1 MEVLVAVA
9 VFAFAVLGLLFAL
22 NVTTDAARETLRQQ
36 ALRAELQS
44 RLARLSVPPYNEG
57 GRPRS
62 PAASVSPPRS
72 PPSRSR
78 LPTSRSCRGIGAS
91 ASSRNGRK
99 TAKPMNG
106 MFPISPSMRSNS
118 RAAFTLIEVLIAM
131 VVFMLLV
138 GGIFTVVAVST
149 TSARE
154 ITTTRLQGA
163 RLDSF
168 QTLVRTVFL
177 NLPFD
182 ARIDLRVREVKGG
195 SAVELLIF
203 PAPDFMDFST
213 GGGGIGL
220 SLAALPDGRGAYTV
234 SMANFHSRE
243 GEDREKELADA
254 AWIPLLPDVRSVQW
268 RFGMP
273 GQPVLQETWDAN
285 SGRPAYVV
293 LNLTL
298 SDGSA
303 SEFTFG
309 VPVLTRAGAQT
320 PRN

>member
-1 MEVLVAVA
+1 
-9 VFAFAVLGLLFAL
+9 
-22 NVTTDAARETLRQQ
+22 
-36 ALRAELQS
+36 
-44 RLARLSVPPYNEG
+44 
-57 GRPRS
+57 
-62 PAASVSPPRS
+62 
-72 PPSRSR
+72 
-78 LPTSRSCRGIGAS
+78 
-91 ASSRNGRK
+91 
-99 TAKPMNG
+99 
-106 MFPISPSMRSNS
+106 MRSSS

-131 VVFMLLV
+131 GVFMLLV

-149 TSARE
+149 TAARE

-168 QTLVRTVFL
+168 QTLLRTIFV
-177 NLPFD
+177 NLPSD
-182 ARIDLRVREVKGG
+182 VRIDLRVREVKGG

-203 PAPDFMDFST
+203 PAPDLMDFGT
-213 GGGGIGL
+213 GGSGVGL
-220 SLAALPDGRGAYTV
+220 SLAALPDGRGAYTF
-234 SMANFHSRE
+234 SMANFQTRE
-243 GEDREKELADA
+243 GEDRETELANA

-285 SGRPAYVV
+285 SGRPAFIV

-309 VPVLTRAGAQT
+309 VPQLIRAGTQP
-320 PRN
+320 PRNQ